1 MSIPITIG
9 LYFVLWWVLLFA
21 VLPWGVR
28 SQHEEE
34 GRLLGT
40 DPGAPIAP
48 MMWRKALWTTVITAI
63 VVGLI
68 YVLVT
73 YRVIS
78 V

>member
-1 MSIPITIG
+1 VSLKITIA
-9 LYFVLWWVLLFA
+9 LYFVLWWTLLFA
-21 VLPWGVR
+21 VLPWGIR
-28 SQHEEE
+28 SQHEE
-34 GRLLGT
+34 GNMVAGT

-48 MMWRKALWTTVITAI
+48 MMLKKALWTTLITTIA
-63 VVGLI
+63 VALI